1 MIRGFADVHTARF
14 DVGEQ
19 SSAAYQASLWAAMVE
34 LSYYWSLP
42 ENSRCSQGHLRLAAT
57 RADAF
62 TEIGGSTP
70 ITGSAVTATRLR
82 LLVGAELGHS
92 WLVDRR
98 ILDFAV
104 YARLV
109 DNLSQNFGTQTVLL
123 ANEPSLL
130 LLVLA
135 VRESQ
140 LGADAGATLSAKVTD
155 AMRIYIVYDGRY
167 RSNLTSHSGT
177 AGAEFRF

>member
-1 MIRGFADVHTARF
+1 
-14 DVGEQ
+14 
-19 SSAAYQASLWAAMVE
+19 
-34 LSYYWSLP
+34 
-42 ENSRCSQGHLRLAAT
+42 
-57 RADAF
+57 
-62 TEIGGSTP
+62 
-70 ITGSAVTATRLR
+70 
-82 LLVGAELGHS
+82 
-92 WLVDRR
+92 
-98 ILDFAV
+98 V

-123 ANEPSLL
+123 ANEPSLS
-130 LLVLA
+130 LLVSG

-140 LGADAGATLSAKVTD
+140 LGADATLSAKVTD

>member
-1 MIRGFADVHTARF
+1 M
-14 DVGEQ
+14 
-19 SSAAYQASLWAAMVE
+19 
-34 LSYYWSLP
+34 
-42 ENSRCSQGHLRLAAT
+42 
-57 RADAF
+57 
-62 TEIGGSTP
+62 
-70 ITGSAVTATRLR
+70 
-82 LLVGAELGHS
+82 
-92 WLVDRR
+92 
-98 ILDFAV
+98 

>member
-1 MIRGFADVHTARF
+1 MGGHGGAQLLLVAT
-14 DVGEQ
+14 GE
-19 SSAAYQASLWAAMVE
+19 L
-34 LSYYWSLP
+34 
-42 ENSRCSQGHLRLAAT
+42 RSQGHLRLAAT

-123 ANEPSLL
+123 ANEPSLS
-130 LLVLA
+130 LLVSG

-140 LGADAGATLSAKVTD
+140 LGADATLSAKVTD